1 MYPKFGRNLECFG
14 QFGAILQAQLG
25 TNEQEMSLVKR
36 EAALEAKLQLQDKI
50 EAAFDRGLSYG
61 HGRTIPPSS
70 ARAIS
75 GQSSGS
81 RGSAESDT
89 LS

>member
-1 MYPKFGRNLECFG
+1 M
-14 QFGAILQAQLG
+14 QAQLG
-25 TNEQEMSLVKR
+25 TKEQEISIAKR
-36 EAALEAKLQLQDKI
+36 EAALEAKLQLENKI
-50 EAAFDRGLSYG
+50 EAAFDGALSYG
-61 HGRTIPPSS
+61 HGRTIPLSS

>member
-1 MYPKFGRNLECFG
+1 ME
-14 QFGAILQAQLG
+14 AQLG
-25 TNEQEMSLVKR
+25 TKEQEISLAKR

-50 EAAFDRGLSYG
+50 EASINRGLSYG

-75 GQSSGS
+75 GQSSRR

>member
-1 MYPKFGRNLECFG
+1 M
-14 QFGAILQAQLG
+14 QAQLG
-25 TNEQEMSLVKR
+25 TNEQEMSLAKR

-61 HGRTIPPSS
+61 HGRTISPSS
-70 ARAIS
+70 ASAIS
-75 GQSSGS
+75 RQSSGS

>member
-1 MYPKFGRNLECFG
+1 M
-14 QFGAILQAQLG
+14 QAQLG
-25 TNEQEMSLVKR
+25 TKEQEMSLAKR
-36 EAALEAKLQLQDKI
+36 EAAFEAKLQLQDKI
-50 EAAFDRGLSYG
+50 EAAFDRGFSYG

-75 GQSSGS
+75 SQSNGS

>member
-1 MYPKFGRNLECFG
+1 MYPKFDRNLECFG
-14 QFGAILQAQLG
+14 HEFGAILQAQLG
-25 TNEQEMSLVKR
+25 TKEQEMSFAKR

-61 HGRTIPPSS
+61 LGRTPSS

-81 RGSAESDT
+81 RSSVESEI
-89 LS
+89 LN